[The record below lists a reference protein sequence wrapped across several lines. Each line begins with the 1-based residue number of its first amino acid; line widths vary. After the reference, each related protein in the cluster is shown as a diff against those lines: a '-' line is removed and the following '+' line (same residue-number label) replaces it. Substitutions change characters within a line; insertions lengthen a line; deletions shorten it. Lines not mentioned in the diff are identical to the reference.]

1 MTQSE
6 LSHVLKASGVG
17 VVGGGQGTGVVIM
30 LSGEPI
36 RPGCGAGIA
45 SNLVRKSEVYV
56 AVPV

>member
-1 MTQSE
+1 MSCHM
-6 LSHVLKASGVG
+6 SSKHRGWG
-17 VVGGGQGTGVVIM
+17 WWGGQGTGMVIM